1 MPKGKQNSACA
12 QLAEL
17 ECFVFDMD
25 GTINLGYELIDGSR
39 ELIDL
44 LRAQG
49 KPFYFFTNN
58 SSKAPLDY
66 VEKLLKLG
74 FEGITREHI
83 MTSGDVMIHY
93 LRTLMEKPQV
103 YLAGTPELEK
113 QFSDAGIALLPG
125 NAEKAE
131 YVVLGFDTTFDFEK
145 ADNLCRLIDGGAKF
159 LATNIDRVCP
169 LSGGRFWPDCG
180 SMSAMITHATGV
192 EPEYAGKPFKHTVDF
207 ILDKT
212 GSSPG
217 KTAIVGDRLYT
228 DIKTAVVGGICG
240 IAVLSGEVTYEEIME
255 GDVKP
260 DYILDSVADIYR
272 ALKKQED
279 VK

>member
-1 MPKGKQNSACA
+1 MSKGKQNDACA
-12 QLAEL
+12 NLKEL

-25 GTINLGYELIDGSR
+25 GTINLGDELIDGSK
-39 ELIDL
+39 ELIEL
-44 LRAQG
+44 LRAQ
-49 KPFYFFTNN
+49 KKAFYFFTNN

-66 VEKLLKLG
+66 VEKLKKLG

-93 LRTLMEKPQV
+93 LKTLMDEPAV
-103 YLAGTPELEK
+103 YLAGTKELEK
-113 QFSDAGIALLPG
+113 QFLDAGITLLPDG
-125 NAEKAE
+125 VEKAQ
-131 YVVLGFDTTFDFEK
+131 YVVLGFDTTFNFEK

-169 LSGGRFWPDCG
+169 LPGGRFWPDCG
-180 SMSAMITHATGV
+180 SMSAMIAHATGV
-192 EPEYAGKPFKHTVDF
+192 EPEFVGKPFTHTVDY

-212 GSSPG
+212 GTSRT

-240 IAVLSGEVTYEEIME
+240 IAVLSGEVTYEEIMD

-260 DYILDSVADIYR
+260 DYILNSVADIYR
-272 ALKKQED
+272 TLRE
-279 VK
+279 